1 MSKFP
6 RLILLYITVS
16 IVFVISILQVPAY
29 SEINTTLS
37 MDNVSGSP
45 GNVVDIPIKIS
56 SNSVAATLQFD
67 IKFNPEH
74 LEVNSSSKPAIEG
87 DALTNAGFIFKS
99 QIINPGD
106 IRVVVVTP
114 IQSPTPIPNG
124 EIAVLP
130 IRIKSGSHKDRENLT
145 FDKVA
150 ASDVNSNSLTIKTVS
165 GAVTILVEQ
174 INLSVQE
181 TGMGTI
187 KSNPAKINCGEDC
200 SAQFDK
206 GSSVTLTAVPKE
218 GYEFS
223 KWEGQCFSCG
233 DHNTCTITMNS
244 NEICSAIFKLIPN
257 KPPAISS
264 FKAEPTEGNKPLT
277 VTFACTA
284 TDPDGSISKY
294 YWDFDGDGKYDKY
307 ATGPIT
313 EHIYNKYGVYVA
325 KVKVVDNDNLSSS
338 VKSVQIK
345 VKPRNGD
352 CKKVKYSNQ
361 GKSVEIITDNSTID
375 NATTSTSLA
384 NLKHKP
390 KGVNLGNEI
399 QMSLALAESDST
411 TITVSGIP
419 IEPRMVFYKYVD
431 GVWINLDNNTA
442 CGNCNFTRTD
452 NPSTDT
458 TTISFTIEDGGVL
471 DADGSVNGKIQD
483 PVVVGTKIT
492 SPSPS
497 PSPSPSQP
505 SSSGG
510 GGGGGCTVSN
520 SSSIGLLFILFAVL
534 GFAIKRKFVG

>member
-1 MSKFP
+1 MSKFFKSMSV
-6 RLILLYITVS
+6 RIAVS
-16 IVFVISILQVPAY
+16 MVFIFSMLQVSAY
-29 SEINTTLS
+29 SEINTVLS

-56 SNSVAATLQFD
+56 SNSVAAALQFD

-74 LEVNSSSKPAIEG
+74 LEVENSNKPAIEG
-87 DALTNAGFIFKS
+87 DTLANAGFNFTSKLLS
-99 QIINPGD
+99 PGD
-106 IRVVVVTP
+106 VSIIIYPPLQTP
-114 IQSPTPIPNG
+114 VPTVPNS
-124 EIAVLP
+124 EIAKLP
-130 IRIKSGSHKDRENLT
+130 IHIKSDAPGGMENLT
-145 FDKVA
+145 FNKVV
-150 ASDVNSNSLTIKTVS
+150 ASDVNNKSLTIKTVS
-165 GAVTILVEQ
+165 GAITVLVEQ
-174 INLSVQE
+174 VSLSVE
-181 TGMGTI
+181 GTGMGTV
-187 KSNPAKINCGEDC
+187 KSNPEGINCGEDC

-206 GSSVTLTAVPKE
+206 DSSVTLTAVPEE

-223 KWEGQCFSCG
+223 NWGENCSSCG
-233 DHNTCTITMNS
+233 HHNTCTITMNS
-244 NEICSAIFKLIPN
+244 DETCSAVFKLIPN
-257 KPPAISS
+257 KPPVISS
-264 FKAEPTEGNKPLT
+264 FKAEPTEGNKPLR

-390 KGVNLGNEI
+390 KGVNLSNEI
-399 QMSLALAESDST
+399 QMSLYLVESDNT
-411 TITVSGIP
+411 TITISGIP
-419 IEPRMVFYKYVD
+419 IEPRMVFYKYIN
-431 GVWINLDNNTA
+431 GTWINLDNNTA

-452 NPSTDT
+452 NTTAGT
-458 TTISFTIEDGGVL
+458 TTISFVVTDGGPL
-471 DADGSVNGKIQD
+471 DADNQTNRKIED
-483 PVVVGTKIT
+483 PVVVGTKSAST
-492 SPSPS
+492 
-497 PSPSPSQP
+497 

-510 GGGGGCTVSN
+510 GGGGGCTVSG
-520 SSSIGLLFILFAVL
+520 SSSVGLILIFLAML
-534 GFAIKRKFVG
+534 GFAIKRKFIG